1 MSVAP
6 HLALARFTV
15 ALAAQTDFAGW
26 REAAR
31 RLMLNGVKPE
41 EIAWTVDR
49 LRVDETAAALPAV
62 PQGFRS

>member
-1 MSVAP
+1 MSVTP

-41 EIAWTVDR
+41 EIAWTV
-49 LRVDETAAALPAV
+49 
-62 PQGFRS
+62 